1 MILITGGMK
10 DHMLTEKAVAYTYSL
25 KQVIFAN
32 IHRMEEK
39 LFQGGDMDARINYLQ
54 AELKIMKRGKYSGR
68 STHEDNKGD
77 KCKKCTY
84 KYRDGRCPADRRKY
98 NV

>member
-1 MILITGGMK
+1 MDMHRMILITGGMK

-39 LFQGGDMDARINYLQ
+39 LFQGGDMDARINCLQ
-54 AELKIMKRGKYSGR
+54 AELEDVMKIRKRESAVTGPPMRTSKGTSAR
-68 STHEDNKGD
+68 SAYINM
-77 KCKKCTY
+77 
-84 KYRDGRCPADRRKY
+84 
-98 NV
+98 